1 MVDGILGKKV
11 GMTQIFDESG
21 TAIPV
26 TVIEAGPCSIVQ
38 IKTADGDGYQAVQL
52 GFGHRKERR
61 VNLPERGHFKKAD
74 VETCRY
80 LKEFRADSLDG
91 LSVGSQID
99 VGIFSSGEYVDV
111 AGTSKGRGFAGV
123 VKRWGFKGGRAS
135 HGSEQDHRRPGSI
148 GASAYPSRVFK
159 GKKMPGR
166 LGGKRVTIQ
175 SLQVI
180 QADTDRNLLIV
191 KGAVPGPPNGLLM
204 IKKSVKKP
212 A

>member
-26 TVIEAGPCSIVQ
+26 TVIEAGPCPIVQ
-38 IKTADGDGYQAVQL
+38 IKTADRDGYRAVQL
-52 GFGHRKERR
+52 GFGHRKEKKFNR
-61 VNLPERGHFKKAD
+61 PERGHFKKAD

-135 HGSEQDHRRPGSI
+135 HGGEQDR
-148 GASAYPSRVFK
+148 
-159 GKKMPGR
+159 
-166 LGGKRVTIQ
+166 Q
-175 SLQVI
+175 
-180 QADTDRNLLIV
+180 
-191 KGAVPGPPNGLLM
+191 
-204 IKKSVKKP
+204 
-212 A
+212 

>member
-26 TVIEAGPCSIVQ
+26 TVIEAGPCPIVQ
-38 IKTADGDGYQAVQL
+38 IKTVDGDGYQAVQL
-52 GFGHRKERR
+52 GFGHRKENKFNR
-61 VNLPERGHFKKAD
+61 PERGHFKKAD

-135 HGSEQDHRRPGSI
+135 HGSEQDLRRPGSI

-180 QADTDRNLLIV
+180 QADTDRNLLV
-191 KGAVPGPPNGLLM
+191 LKGAVPGPPNGLLM